1 MSFSKPL
8 KTGQL
13 NIGGVEYNMDG
24 SVDGLPPT
32 SNFPKERNPNIEH
45 KYNIDGTE
53 NSKYVDLLDEDKPVA
68 GQKYCCVS
76 FVSPEH
82 IIKQREMFYMEEF
95 LNNWDFS
102 KSMEKFTQFLNF
114 VSYKY
119 SLNFVNLQEDL
130 VEFVKEERPNLVKNT
145 LLDDYKNYLDA
156 NEERLEKEFNELN
169 NFQTSVRGLKVRGC
183 FPTQKEAEL
192 RCKMLRE
199 LDPYH
204 DVYVGSVGVWMPF
217 HPDAYKTG
225 RVEYLEDELNQ
236 LMHEKKKNEE
246 KAKDEF
252 DRRVKEAKAKAIED
266 NKRKALESGNKLTQ
280 TINEE
285 GNLISVRDMNTQEE
299 QLNKSDEVS
308 SADIR
313 RELFEGD
320 NIVTSKNS
328 DYGLSSLT
336 NNRSD

>member
-8 KTGQL
+8 NNNQL
-13 NIGGVEYNMDG
+13 YSNENIV
-24 SVDGLPPT
+24 
-32 SNFPKERNPNIEH
+32 PKEPNRNQNIEYR
-45 KYNIDGTE
+45 YNLDGTQ
-53 NSKYVDLLDEDKPVA
+53 NQKYVDLLDEDKPIA
-68 GQKYCCVS
+68 GQKFCCIS

-82 IIKQREMFYMEEF
+82 VIKQREMFYMEEF
-95 LNNWDFS
+95 LSNWDFS

-119 SLNFVNLQEDL
+119 SLNFVNLQDDL
-130 VEFVKEERPNLVKNT
+130 TEFIKEEKQNLLKNT

-156 NEERLEKEFNELN
+156 NEERLEKEFNEIN

-192 RCKMLRE
+192 RCKLLRE

-225 RVEYLEDELNQ
+225 RIEYLEDELNQ

-246 KAKDEF
+246 KAKEEF
-252 DRRVKEAKAKAIED
+252 DKRVKEAKMKAIED

-280 TINEE
+280 TINEQ
-285 GNLISVRDMNTQEE
+285 GNLISVRDMNTQEDA
-299 QLNKSDEVS
+299 LTSSSNSDVVT

-320 NIVTSKNS
+320 NIVISKNS
-328 DYGLSSLT
+328 DYGLSNLT
-336 NNRSD
+336 NRTD

>member
-8 KTGQL
+8 NNNQQYSIE
-13 NIGGVEYNMDG
+13 NIV
-24 SVDGLPPT
+24 
-32 SNFPKERNPNIEH
+32 PKELNRNENIEYR
-45 KYNIDGTE
+45 YNIDGTQ
-53 NSKYVDLLDEDKPVA
+53 NQKYVDLLDEDKAIA
-68 GQKYCCVS
+68 GQKFCCVS

-119 SLNFVNLQEDL
+119 SLNFVNLQDDL
-130 VEFVKEERPNLVKNT
+130 SEFIKEEKQNLLKNT

-156 NEERLEKEFNELN
+156 NEERLERVFNEIN

-192 RCKMLRE
+192 RCKLLRE

-225 RVEYLEDELNQ
+225 RIEYLEDELNQ

-246 KAKDEF
+246 KAKEEF
-252 DRRVKEAKAKAIED
+252 DKRVKDAKMKAIED

-280 TINEE
+280 TINEQ
-285 GNLISVRDMNTQEE
+285 GNLISVRDMNTQEDA
-299 QLNKSDEVS
+299 LTASSTSDVVS

-328 DYGLSSLT
+328 DYGLSTLI
-336 NNRSD
+336 NKNE

>member
-1 MSFSKPL
+1 L
-8 KTGQL
+8 NNNQL
-13 NIGGVEYNMDG
+13 YSNENIV
-24 SVDGLPPT
+24 
-32 SNFPKERNPNIEH
+32 PKEPNRNQNIEYR
-45 KYNIDGTE
+45 YNLDGTQ
-53 NSKYVDLLDEDKPVA
+53 NQKYVDLLDEDKPIA
-68 GQKYCCVS
+68 GQKFCCIS

-82 IIKQREMFYMEEF
+82 VIKQREMFYMEEF
-95 LNNWDFS
+95 LSNWDFS

-119 SLNFVNLQEDL
+119 SLNFVNLQDDL
-130 VEFVKEERPNLVKNT
+130 TEFIKEEKQNLLKNT

-156 NEERLEKEFNELN
+156 NEERLEKEFNEIN

-192 RCKMLRE
+192 RCKLLRE

-225 RVEYLEDELNQ
+225 RIEYLEDELNQ

-246 KAKDEF
+246 KAKEEF
-252 DRRVKEAKAKAIED
+252 DKRVKEAKMKAIED

-280 TINEE
+280 TINEQ
-285 GNLISVRDMNTQEE
+285 GNLISVRDMNTQEDA
-299 QLNKSDEVS
+299 LTSSSNSDVVT

-320 NIVTSKNS
+320 NIVISKNS
-328 DYGLSSLT
+328 DYGLSNLT
-336 NNRSD
+336 NRTD